1 MNKKKDRELLDEL
14 EALGEVIEWLENSDR
29 CDLGQASES
38 IPVDEHEL
46 EQWLKSPSLTQARSW
61 LKR

>member
-1 MNKKKDRELLDEL
+1 MSKHKDRELLDEL
-14 EALGEVIEWLENSDR
+14 EALGEIIEWLENSERSDT
-29 CDLGQASES
+29 GKAPES

-46 EQWLKSPSLTQARSW
+46 EQWLKAPSLSQARSW